1 MNAKF
6 SIETLAKQG
15 TVSRSMAESVA
26 TQIRDL
32 RKKVIQESF
41 QDFRQVDH
49 RLEFVAKVRGVE
61 YIDDAKASNVNSTW
75 FALENMTRS
84 VVWIAGG
91 KTDDIDFSSMRNLVG
106 KKVKHI
112 VCLGK
117 DNSAITEA
125 FGDVVSNIIQTDT
138 MPHAVQAAYLLAEEG
153 DVVLLSPACPSFDLF
168 ESYQDKGM
176 QFKRAVCEL

>member
-1 MNAKF
+1 
-6 SIETLAKQG
+6 
-15 TVSRSMAESVA
+15 MAESVA
-26 TQIRDL
+26 THIRDL

-125 FGDVVSNIIQTDT
+125 FGDVV
-138 MPHAVQAAYLLAEEG
+138 
-153 DVVLLSPACPSFDLF
+153 LLSPACPSFDLF